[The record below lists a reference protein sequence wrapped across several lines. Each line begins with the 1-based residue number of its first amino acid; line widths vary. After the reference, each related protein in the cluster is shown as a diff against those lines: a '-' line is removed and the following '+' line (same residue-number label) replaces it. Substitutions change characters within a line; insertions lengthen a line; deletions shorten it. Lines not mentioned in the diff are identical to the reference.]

1 MAYEIRT
8 EEWYPQHPPLEYPK
22 EFVAFIDSINKGW
35 QNQIRYEPYEL
46 YKQQAQ
52 EWLKDEDTIT
62 DYEDEEEQEDFII
75 REYFRC
81 RDNTLYFANKYGW
94 LKEGDVDGGGISYK
108 AWKAQELVYFLADC
122 GYNLI
127 LGKARQIGFTSS
139 LGLLAD
145 KRINFN
151 KSYYC
156 KFVTHTKEKGEE
168 IFRDKIQWSFGRI
181 PDWLRNDVYNF
192 SHNMLSL
199 RKKGKTKGE
208 TSGANSMVEVVTPA
222 VDAINGGQ
230 PNLVLIDEIGLIP
243 VFTRMMKEGRPA
255 LFFYNPAN
263 GKMEMKRQLI
273 AWGTGGEMDKGG
285 AVFEAEFK
293 SAYHAWE
300 DRNFDYGV
308 IPLFFDCYAREGM
321 TKEIYEKEKK
331 YYYSITGAEAEIS
344 KVQFHQHYPLTLD
357 DMFLRKST
365 SIVPVNFINKKI
377 LNINALKEDD
387 KPVYG
392 YFEPE
397 YDSSQPTDDEYV
409 PFKIVGVQFVPTQG
423 MDDERTTC
431 VLVRHPDK
439 NWEYRYYQG
448 TDPINSETGKSKMSS
463 AIWDAWANT
472 PVCVINWRIR
482 EFKYVYLQCLL
493 MGMYY
498 DQGTG
503 TLKELVE
510 SNIGDMYVD
519 FLDRWGQGQRIAG
532 NADLPVFMQTPT
544 SKWWGISNRT
554 NTAGKITNKLLEMLE
569 LYADNIYVLWF
580 WLQCK
585 TFVEK
590 PLKGQNMV
598 RQSRFQAADLKY
610 DFDDVIFSV
619 DFSYICAEAF
629 ARYEPREINRSG
641 SKRVH
646 RRYVQNRDTN
656 WKLKLAEVDDNG
668 RVIKY
673 IGRSSN

>member
-1 MAYEIRT
+1 MAYEIET
-8 EEWYPQHPPLEYPK
+8 SEWYPNHAPLDYDK
-22 EFVAFIDSINKGW
+22 NLIAWIDSMNKGW
-35 QNQIRYEPYEL
+35 QNKIKFDKFEL
-46 YKQQAQ
+46 YKQQANN
-52 EWLKDEDTIT
+52 WLQDTDEIT
-62 DYEDEEEQEDFII
+62 DYNDEEEQEDYII

-94 LKEGDVDGGGISYK
+94 LKEGDVEGGGIDYK
-108 AWKAQELVYFLADC
+108 AWEAQEVVYFLADC

-127 LGKARQIGFTSS
+127 IGKARQIGFTSS

-151 KSYYC
+151 KSYYV
-156 KFVTHTKEKGEE
+156 KFVTHTKDKGEE

-199 RKKGKTKGE
+199 KKKGKDKGE

-255 LFFYNPAN
+255 LFYYNPNN
-263 GKMEMKRQLI
+263 GKMEMKRQLL
-273 AWGTGGEMDKGG
+273 AWGTGGEMDGGG

-293 SAYHAWE
+293 AAYKAWF
-300 DRNFDYGV
+300 DRKFNYGV
-308 IPLFFDCYAREGM
+308 IPLFFDCFARQGM
-321 TKEIYEKEKK
+321 TKKIYEEEKE
-331 YYYSITGAEAEIS
+331 YYYSVTGAEAEVS

-365 SIVPVNFINKKI
+365 TIVPINK
-377 LNINALKEDD
+377 INEYLLGIQTLKE
-387 KPVYG
+387 KPQYG
-392 YFEPE
+392 YFEPI
-397 YDSSQPTDDEYV
+397 YDHTQPTTDKEI
-409 PFKIVGVQFVPTQG
+409 PFKIKDVEFIPTTG
-423 MDDERTTC
+423 MDDPRTTA
-431 VLVRHPDK
+431 VIYRHPDK

-448 TDPINSETGKSKMSS
+448 TDPINSETGKSKMST
-463 AIWDAWANT
+463 AIWDALVNE
-472 PVCVINWRIR
+472 VSCVVNWRVR
-482 EFKYVYLQCLL
+482 EFKLCYLQCML

-498 DQGTG
+498 DCGHG

-519 FLDRWGQGQRIAG
+519 VLERFDFGRRVAG
-532 NADLPVFMQTPT
+532 NNDLPLHMQTPT

-554 NTAGKITNKLLEMLE
+554 NTAGKITNKIIE
-569 LYADNIYVLWF
+569 LIHTFAPNIKIMWF

-590 PLKGQNMV
+590 PLKGQNLV
-598 RQSRFQAADLKY
+598 RQSRYQAADLKY
-610 DFDDVIFSV
+610 DYDDVIFSIV
-619 DFSYICAEAF
+619 FAYICSEAF
-629 ARYEPREINRSG
+629 SRFEPREIKAG
-641 SKRVH
+641 GGKKKEV
-646 RRYVQNRDTN
+646 RYVQNAETN
-656 WKLKLAEVDDNG
+656 WKLRLAEVDSKG
-668 RVIKY
+668 KVLKY
-673 IGRSSN
+673 IGRSNQ